1 MLDSVRFFLMKQ
13 VTSSP
18 RSFLAF
24 VFLLLGSS
32 LLFPSSAAF
41 PQASGGRENLHG
53 VLSRVA
59 LTPPLRSGSFYLRFS
74 QDGRYLLA
82 RDSGGVFVFSAEP
95 LKFLVYIEAAKLY
108 QASFTPDSQAIR
120 MVGQDLR
127 VATRNIENLQQLD
140 VKTLPVKEDCLSVA
154 VPSNGTRLACTGS
167 DFSLRV
173 FDLATAEE
181 IYTSPPDKGLGEQ
194 ATAVVPLDTNG
205 VYAGPVGF
213 VLANSWAPLANRGLH
228 VFPVHF
234 SPNAQELLVGS
245 PRGGGFRIDLETRK
259 KLSLPGAIKDRLDSS
274 LTWLDRDRVAALE
287 REKTHTPKIFSL
299 ESGATL
305 STLRFTANW
314 FETSSNARYLL
325 LHDIGTSGGRVFD
338 LEENRLLDIPE
349 NIGVDVSGSVM
360 ALLIED
366 GELYL
371 YHLGDK
377 LPYRMAHLPPGQL
390 PELRVASLDS
400 SLKFINLAIDGR
412 GAVFSTTVG
421 TRIADF
427 PRFLA
432 AFGQDASTTLL
443 TMPSSLEAP
452 PKILRLDTT
461 LRTSSASA
469 VPSPGNEI
477 LRSGGPVL
485 VEYSFEN
492 SMGRGVNFADLPAR
506 VLGIAGVVNREGGVP
521 FKLLALDPASGAV
534 VWKRSFF
541 QETPVPFPDPQG
553 TRLVLGWRAQS
564 DEARQAASH
573 FPAAKQILKKAK
585 LDEHDTFFEV
595 LDARS
600 GKSLGGVLVQV
611 GNHAWSFDA
620 AFSEGDTLFLLKD
633 GIRVS
638 LVSLSDGALKAKLVG
653 NKPAANGVS
662 GLLAL
667 DEGAGRLAVYD
678 ARSGAKLDQLLFPDQ
693 IAYSHFS
700 DDGKRLFVLTEHQ
713 TAFVVDVSGVRHVPS
728 APPSN

>member
-1 MLDSVRFFLMKQ
+1 MKQ

-18 RSFLAF
+18 RPFLTF

-32 LLFPSSAAF
+32 WLFARPSSAAF
-41 PQASGGRENLHG
+41 SQAGGGRENLHG
-53 VLSRVA
+53 VLSRVQ

-74 QDGRYLLA
+74 PDGRYLLA
-82 RDSGGVFVFSAEP
+82 QDSSGVFVFSADP
-95 LKFLVYIEAAKLY
+95 LKVLVYIEADKHY

-120 MVGQDLR
+120 IVSQDLR

-140 VKTLPVKEDCLSVA
+140 VKTLPVREDCLSVA
-154 VPSNGTRLACTGS
+154 ISSNGTRLACTGS

-181 IYTSPPDKGLGEQ
+181 IYTSPPDKGLGDQ
-194 ATAVVPLDTNG
+194 TIAVVPLDTNG

-213 VLANSWAPLANRGLH
+213 ILANSWAPLANRALH

-245 PRGGGFRIDLETRK
+245 PRGGGFRIDLQTQK

-274 LTWLDRDRVAALE
+274 FAWLDRDRVAALE
-287 REKTHTPKIFSL
+287 RDNRHTPKIFFL

-314 FETSSNARYLL
+314 FQTSSNARYLL
-325 LHDIGTSGGRVFD
+325 LHDIGASGGRIFD

-377 LPYRMAHLPPGQL
+377 LPYRMAHLPLGNL

-400 SLKFINLAIDGR
+400 NLKFINLAMDGR
-412 GAVFSTTVG
+412 GAVFSTTAG
-421 TRIADF
+421 TRIGDF
-427 PRFLA
+427 PKFLA
-432 AFGQDASTTLL
+432 AFGQDASTIFL
-443 TMPSSLEAP
+443 TMSWTLEAP

-461 LRTSSASA
+461 LRTSSTSTILAL
-469 VPSPGNEI
+469 GNEI

-485 VEYSFEN
+485 VEYSFDN
-492 SMGRGVNFADLPAR
+492 SMGRVQAG
-506 VLGIAGVVNREGGVP
+506 VLGMAGVFNREGGVP

-534 VWKRSFF
+534 VWRRSFF

-564 DEARQAASH
+564 QEARAAASH
-573 FPAAKQILKKAK
+573 YPAARQILKKAK

-611 GNHAWSFDA
+611 GNHASSFDA

-638 LVSLSDGALKAKLVG
+638 LFSLSDGALKAKLVG

-667 DEGAGRLAVYD
+667 NEGAGKLAVYD
-678 ARSGAKLDQLLFPDQ
+678 ARTGAKLDQLLFPEQ

-700 DDGKRLFVLTEHQ
+700 DDGKRLFVLTENQ
-713 TAFVVDVSGVRHVPS
+713 LGFVLDVSGVGPLSRAPS
-728 APPSN
+728 GN

>member
-1 MLDSVRFFLMKQ
+1 MKQ
-13 VTSSP
+13 VSASP
-18 RSFLAF
+18 GPFLTF
-24 VFLLLGSS
+24 VFFLLGSS
-32 LLFPSSAAF
+32 LLFVRPSPAAF
-41 PQASGGRENLHG
+41 PQGSGGRENLHG
-53 VLSRVA
+53 VLSRA
-59 LTPPLRSGSFYLRFS
+59 QLTPPLRSGSFYLRFS
-74 QDGRYLLA
+74 RDGRYLLA
-82 RDSGGVFVFSAEP
+82 RDSSGVFVFSADP
-95 LKFLVYIEAAKLY
+95 LKFLVYIEAEKQY

-154 VPSNGTRLACTGS
+154 VSSDGTRLACTGS

-181 IYTSPPDKGLGEQ
+181 IYTSPPDNSLGDQ
-194 ATAVVPLDTNG
+194 AIAVVPLDTSG

-213 VLANSWAPLANRGLH
+213 ILANSWAPHADLGLQALPL
-228 VFPVHF
+228 FF

-245 PRGGGFRIDLETRK
+245 PHGGGFRIDLQTQK
-259 KLSLPGAIKDRLDSS
+259 KLSLPRAIKDRLDSS
-274 LTWLDRDRVAALE
+274 LTWLDRDRVAA
-287 REKTHTPKIFSL
+287 REPARPHAPKIFSL

-314 FETSSNARYLL
+314 FQTSSNARYLL
-325 LHDIGTSGGRVFD
+325 LHDIGTSGGRIFD

-371 YHLGDK
+371 YRLGDK
-377 LPYRMAHLPPGQL
+377 LPYRMAHLPLGNL

-400 SLKFINLAIDGR
+400 DLKFINLATDGR
-412 GAVFSTTVG
+412 GAVFSTTAG
-421 TRIADF
+421 TRIGDF

-432 AFGQDASTTLL
+432 AFGQDASTSFL
-443 TMPSSLEAP
+443 TMSSTLEAP
-452 PKILRLDTT
+452 PRILRLDTT
-461 LRTSSASA
+461 LRTSSTSA
-469 VPSPGNEI
+469 LLSLRNEI

-485 VEYSFEN
+485 VEYSLD
-492 SMGRGVNFADLPAR
+492 SSVGWGVNFTDLP
-506 VLGIAGVVNREGGVP
+506 VLGIAGAVHREAGVP
-521 FKLLALDPASGAV
+521 FKFLALDPASGAV

-573 FPAAKQILKKAK
+573 YAAAKQILKKAK

-638 LVSLSDGALKAKLVG
+638 LFSLSDGALKAKLVG

-667 DEGAGRLAVYD
+667 NEGAGKLAVYD
-678 ARSGAKLDQLLFPDQ
+678 ARTGAKLDQLLFPEQ

-700 DDGKRLFVLTEHQ
+700 DDGKRLFVLTQ
-713 TAFVVDVSGVRHVPS
+713 NQLAFVMDVSGVGHLPS
-728 APPSN
+728 APSSN

>member
-1 MLDSVRFFLMKQ
+1 MKQ
-13 VTSSP
+13 VSASP
-18 RSFLAF
+18 GPFLTF
-24 VFLLLGSS
+24 VFFLLGSS
-32 LLFPSSAAF
+32 LLFVRPSPAAF
-41 PQASGGRENLHG
+41 PQGSGGRENLHG
-53 VLSRVA
+53 VLSRA
-59 LTPPLRSGSFYLRFS
+59 QLTPPLRSGSFYLRFS
-74 QDGRYLLA
+74 RDGRYLLA
-82 RDSGGVFVFSAEP
+82 RDSSGVFVFSADP
-95 LKFLVYIEAAKLY
+95 LKFLVYIEAEKQY

-154 VPSNGTRLACTGS
+154 VSSDGTRLACTGS

-181 IYTSPPDKGLGEQ
+181 IYTSPPDNSLGDQ
-194 ATAVVPLDTNG
+194 AIAVVPLDTSG

-213 VLANSWAPLANRGLH
+213 ILANSWAPHADLGLQALPL
-228 VFPVHF
+228 FF

-245 PRGGGFRIDLETRK
+245 PHGGGFRIDLQTQK
-259 KLSLPGAIKDRLDSS
+259 KLSLPRAIKDRLDSS
-274 LTWLDRDRVAALE
+274 LTWLDRDRVAA
-287 REKTHTPKIFSL
+287 REPARPHAPKIFSL

-314 FETSSNARYLL
+314 FQTSSNARYLL
-325 LHDIGTSGGRVFD
+325 LHDVGTSGGRIFD

-371 YHLGDK
+371 YRLGDK
-377 LPYRMAHLPPGQL
+377 LPYRMAHLPLGNL

-400 SLKFINLAIDGR
+400 DLKFINLATDGR
-412 GAVFSTTVG
+412 GAVFSTTAG
-421 TRIADF
+421 TRIGDF

-432 AFGQDASTTLL
+432 AFGQDASTTFL
-443 TMPSSLEAP
+443 TMSSTLEAP
-452 PKILRLDTT
+452 PRILRLDTT
-461 LRTSSASA
+461 LRTSSTSA
-469 VPSPGNEI
+469 LLSLGNEI

-485 VEYSFEN
+485 VEYSLD
-492 SMGRGVNFADLPAR
+492 SSVGWGVNFTDLP
-506 VLGIAGVVNREGGVP
+506 VLGIAGAVHREAGVP
-521 FKLLALDPASGAV
+521 FKFLALDPASGAV

-573 FPAAKQILKKAK
+573 YAAAKQILKKAK

-638 LVSLSDGALKAKLVG
+638 LFSLSDGALKAKLVG

-667 DEGAGRLAVYD
+667 NEGAGKLAVYD
-678 ARSGAKLDQLLFPDQ
+678 ARTGAKLDQLLFPEQ

-700 DDGKRLFVLTEHQ
+700 DDGKRLFVLTQ
-713 TAFVVDVSGVRHVPS
+713 NQLAFVMDVSGVGHLPS
-728 APPSN
+728 APSSN

>member
-1 MLDSVRFFLMKQ
+1 MKQ
-13 VTSSP
+13 VSASP
-18 RSFLAF
+18 GPFLTF
-24 VFLLLGSS
+24 VFFLLGSS
-32 LLFPSSAAF
+32 LLFVRPSPAAF
-41 PQASGGRENLHG
+41 PQGSGGRENLHG
-53 VLSRVA
+53 VLSRA
-59 LTPPLRSGSFYLRFS
+59 QLTPPLRSGSFYLRFS
-74 QDGRYLLA
+74 PDGRYLLA
-82 RDSGGVFVFSAEP
+82 RDSSGVFVFSADP
-95 LKFLVYIEAAKLY
+95 LKFLVYIEAEKQC

-120 MVGQDLR
+120 IVGQDLR

-154 VPSNGTRLACTGS
+154 VSSNGTRLACTGS

-181 IYTSPPDKGLGEQ
+181 IYTSAPDNSLEDQ
-194 ATAVVPLDTNG
+194 AIAVVPLDTSG

-213 VLANSWAPLANRGLH
+213 ILANSWAPLADRGLQ
-228 VFPVHF
+228 VLPLFF

-245 PRGGGFRIDLETRK
+245 PHRGGFRIDLQTQK
-259 KLSLPGAIKDRLDSS
+259 KLSLPRAIKDRLDSS

-287 REKTHTPKIFSL
+287 PARPHAPKIFSL

-314 FETSSNARYLL
+314 FQTSSNARYLL
-325 LHDIGTSGGRVFD
+325 LHDIGTSGGRIFD

-371 YHLGDK
+371 YRLGDK
-377 LPYRMAHLPPGQL
+377 LPYRMAHLPLGDL

-400 SLKFINLAIDGR
+400 DLKFINLATDGR
-412 GAVFSTTVG
+412 GAVFSTTAG
-421 TRIADF
+421 TRIGDF
-427 PRFLA
+427 PGFLA
-432 AFGQDASTTLL
+432 AFGQNASTTFL
-443 TMPSSLEAP
+443 TMSSTLEAP

-469 VPSPGNEI
+469 LLSLGNEI

-485 VEYSFEN
+485 VEYSLDN
-492 SMGRGVNFADLPAR
+492 SVGRGVNFTDLP
-506 VLGIAGVVNREGGVP
+506 VLGIAGVVNREAGVP

-534 VWKRSFF
+534 VWRRSFF

-573 FPAAKQILKKAK
+573 YPAAKQILKKAK

-611 GNHAWSFDA
+611 GNHASSFDA

-638 LVSLSDGALKAKLVG
+638 LFSLSDGALKAKLVG

-667 DEGAGRLAVYD
+667 NEGAGKLAVYD
-678 ARSGAKLDQLLFPDQ
+678 ARTGAKLDQLLFPEQ

-700 DDGKRLFVLTEHQ
+700 DDGKRLFVLTQ
-713 TAFVVDVSGVRHVPS
+713 NQLAFVMDVSGVGHLPS
-728 APPSN
+728 APSRN

>member
-1 MLDSVRFFLMKQ
+1 MKQ
-13 VTSSP
+13 VSASPGPFLTS
-18 RSFLAF
+18 
-24 VFLLLGSS
+24 VFFLLGSS
-32 LLFPSSAAF
+32 LLFVRPSPAAF
-41 PQASGGRENLHG
+41 PQGSGGRENLHG
-53 VLSRVA
+53 VLSRA
-59 LTPPLRSGSFYLRFS
+59 PLTPPLRSGSFYLRFS
-74 QDGRYLLA
+74 PDGRYLLA
-82 RDSGGVFVFSAEP
+82 RDSSGVFVFSADP
-95 LKFLVYIEAAKLY
+95 LKFLVYIEAEKQC

-120 MVGQDLR
+120 IVGQDLR

-154 VPSNGTRLACTGS
+154 VSSNGTRLACTGS

-181 IYTSPPDKGLGEQ
+181 IYTSPPDNSLGDQ
-194 ATAVVPLDTNG
+194 AIAVVPLDTSG

-213 VLANSWAPLANRGLH
+213 ILANSWAPLADRGLQ
-228 VFPVHF
+228 VLPLFF

-245 PRGGGFRIDLETRK
+245 PHRGGFRIDLQTQK
-259 KLSLPGAIKDRLDSS
+259 KLSLPRAIKDRLDSS
-274 LTWLDRDRVAALE
+274 LTWLDRDRVAA
-287 REKTHTPKIFSL
+287 REPARPHAPKIFSL

-314 FETSSNARYLL
+314 FQTSSNARYLL
-325 LHDIGTSGGRVFD
+325 LHDIGASGGRIFD
-338 LEENRLLDIPE
+338 LEENRLLDVPE

-371 YHLGDK
+371 YRLGDK
-377 LPYRMAHLPPGQL
+377 LPYRMAHLPLGDL

-400 SLKFINLAIDGR
+400 DLEFINLATDGR
-412 GAVFSTTVG
+412 GAVFSTTAG
-421 TRIADF
+421 TRIGDF
-427 PRFLA
+427 PGFLA
-432 AFGQDASTTLL
+432 AFGQNASTTFL
-443 TMPSSLEAP
+443 TMSSTLEAP

-469 VPSPGNEI
+469 LLSLGNEI

-485 VEYSFEN
+485 VEYSLDN
-492 SMGRGVNFADLPAR
+492 SVGRGVNFTDLP
-506 VLGIAGVVNREGGVP
+506 VLGIAGVVNREAGVP

-573 FPAAKQILKKAK
+573 YPAAKQILKKAK

-611 GNHAWSFDA
+611 GNRAWSFDA

-638 LVSLSDGALKAKLVG
+638 LFSLSNGALKAKLVG

-667 DEGAGRLAVYD
+667 NEGAGKLAVYD
-678 ARSGAKLDQLLFPDQ
+678 ARTGAKLDQLLFPEQ

-700 DDGKRLFVLTEHQ
+700 DDGKRLFVLTQ
-713 TAFVVDVSGVRHVPS
+713 NQLAFVMDVSGVGHLPS
-728 APPSN
+728 APSRN

>member
-1 MLDSVRFFLMKQ
+1 MKQ
-13 VTSSP
+13 VSASP
-18 RSFLAF
+18 GPFLTF
-24 VFLLLGSS
+24 VFFLLGSS
-32 LLFPSSAAF
+32 LLFVRPSPAAF
-41 PQASGGRENLHG
+41 PQGSGGRENLHG
-53 VLSRVA
+53 VLSRA
-59 LTPPLRSGSFYLRFS
+59 QLTPPLRSGSFYLRFS
-74 QDGRYLLA
+74 RDGRYLLA
-82 RDSGGVFVFSAEP
+82 RDSSGVFVFSADP
-95 LKFLVYIEAAKLY
+95 LKFLVYIEAEKQY

-154 VPSNGTRLACTGS
+154 VSSDGTRLACTGS

-181 IYTSPPDKGLGEQ
+181 IYTSPPDNSLGDQ
-194 ATAVVPLDTNG
+194 AIAVVPLDTSG

-213 VLANSWAPLANRGLH
+213 ILANSWAPHADLGLQALPL
-228 VFPVHF
+228 FF

-245 PRGGGFRIDLETRK
+245 PHGGGFRIDLQTQK
-259 KLSLPGAIKDRLDSS
+259 KLSLPRAIKDRLDSS
-274 LTWLDRDRVAALE
+274 LTWLDRDRVAA
-287 REKTHTPKIFSL
+287 REPARPHAPKIFSL

-314 FETSSNARYLL
+314 FQTSSNARYLL
-325 LHDIGTSGGRVFD
+325 LHDIGTSGGRIFD

-371 YHLGDK
+371 YRLGDK
-377 LPYRMAHLPPGQL
+377 LPYRMAHLPLGNL

-400 SLKFINLAIDGR
+400 DLKFINLATDGR
-412 GAVFSTTVG
+412 GAVFSTTAG
-421 TRIADF
+421 TRIGDF

-432 AFGQDASTTLL
+432 AFGQDASTTFL
-443 TMPSSLEAP
+443 TMSSTLEAP
-452 PKILRLDTT
+452 PRILRLDTT
-461 LRTSSASA
+461 LRTSSTSA
-469 VPSPGNEI
+469 LLSLGNEI

-485 VEYSFEN
+485 VEYSLD
-492 SMGRGVNFADLPAR
+492 SSVGWGVNFTDLP
-506 VLGIAGVVNREGGVP
+506 VLGIAGAVHREAGVP
-521 FKLLALDPASGAV
+521 FKFLALDPASGAV

-573 FPAAKQILKKAK
+573 YAAAKQILKKAK

-638 LVSLSDGALKAKLVG
+638 LFSLSDGALKAKLVG

-667 DEGAGRLAVYD
+667 NEGAGKLAVYD
-678 ARSGAKLDQLLFPDQ
+678 ARTGAKLDQLLFPEQ

-700 DDGKRLFVLTEHQ
+700 DDGKRLFVLTQ
-713 TAFVVDVSGVRHVPS
+713 NQLAFVMDVSGVGHLPS
-728 APPSN
+728 APSSN

>member
-1 MLDSVRFFLMKQ
+1 MKQ

-18 RSFLAF
+18 RPFLSF

-32 LLFPSSAAF
+32 WLFVRPSSAVF
-41 PQASGGRENLHG
+41 SQARGGRENLHG
-53 VLSRVA
+53 VLSRVQ

-74 QDGRYLLA
+74 PDGRYLLA
-82 RDSGGVFVFSAEP
+82 RDSSGVFVFSADP
-95 LKFLVYIEAAKLY
+95 LKFLVYIEADKHY
-108 QASFTPDSQAIR
+108 QASFTPDSEAIR
-120 MVGQDLR
+120 IVGQDLR

-154 VPSNGTRLACTGS
+154 VSSNGTRLACTGS

-181 IYTSPPDKGLGEQ
+181 IYTSPPDKGLGDR
-194 ATAVVPLDTNG
+194 AIAVVPLDTDG
-205 VYAGPVGF
+205 VYAGKVGF
-213 VLANSWAPLANRGLH
+213 ILANYFAPLANRGSH
-228 VFPVHF
+228 VFPAHF
-234 SPNAQELLVGS
+234 SPNAQELIVGS
-245 PRGGGFRIDLETRK
+245 PHGGGFRIDLQTQK

-274 LTWLDRDRVAALE
+274 FTWLDRDRVAALE
-287 REKTHTPKIFSL
+287 RERPHTPKIFSL

-314 FETSSNARYLL
+314 FQTSSNARYLL
-325 LHDIGTSGGRVFD
+325 LHDIGTSGGRIFD

-377 LPYRMAHLPPGQL
+377 LPYRMAHLPPGNL

-400 SLKFINLAIDGR
+400 NLRFISLAIDGR
-412 GAVFSTTVG
+412 GAVFSTSAG
-421 TRIADF
+421 TRIGDF
-427 PRFLA
+427 PKFLA
-432 AFGQDASTTLL
+432 AFGQDASTIFL
-443 TMPSSLEAP
+443 TMSSILEAP

-461 LRTSSASA
+461 LRTSSTSTILAL
-469 VPSPGNEI
+469 GNEV
-477 LRSGGPVL
+477 LRSGGPVF
-485 VEYSFEN
+485 VEYSFDN
-492 SMGRGVNFADLPAR
+492 SMGRVQAG
-506 VLGIAGVVNREGGVP
+506 VLGIAGVFNREGGVP
-521 FKLLALDPASGAV
+521 FKLLALDPASEAV

-564 DEARQAASH
+564 DQARQAASH
-573 FPAAKQILKKAK
+573 YPAAKQILKKAK

-611 GNHAWSFDA
+611 GNHASSFDA

-638 LVSLSDGALKAKLVG
+638 LFSLSDGALKAKLVG

-667 DEGAGRLAVYD
+667 NEGAGKLAVYD
-678 ARSGAKLDQLLFPDQ
+678 ARTGAKLDQLLFPEQ

-700 DDGKRLFVLTEHQ
+700 DDGKRLFVLTENQ
-713 TAFVVDVSGVRHVPS
+713 LAFVLDVSGIGHLSS
-728 APPSN
+728 APSGN